1 MKPRD
6 DEPFSPIPVGPTN
19 PDLATGLELDLDD
32 DNAIP
37 YFLWDDPMTVRELRE
52 QLSSA
57 SPPERDRLL
66 GKVLREARDPDVWR
80 FTTPGEVAAR
90 FDALSKHLGR
100 RRAFWKFLLSTWEKE
115 GLLGRKGA
123 WDCA

>member
-6 DEPFSPIPVGPTN
+6 HEPASSVPFGPTN
-19 PDLATGLELDLDD
+19 PGLATRLELDLDD
-32 DNAIP
+32 DAAIP

-100 RRAFWKFLLSTWEKE
+100 RRAFWKFLISTWEKE
-115 GLLGRKGA
+115 GLLGRKSA
-123 WDCA
+123 